1 MSNETTRINFGS
13 SSINQNERPTDL
25 QKKRLFENVEKS
37 SVLEAEQLATI
48 PWHSFGQI
56 INGLTI
62 DGRPAPY
69 PVVNER
75 AVRATA
81 GLMLVTATIAVMLA
95 FFNQMFLPLKVVTT
109 LFFLDFTVRVFTGLT
124 PLSPFGL
131 LGTLLVRNQKP
142 EWVGATQKRF
152 AWSLGIIMAFSM
164 MIITNLNIRT
174 ALPTSICT
182 VCIALMWMETALGY
196 CVGCKIY
203 SLFTR
208 NGWIKPTQHAPACP
222 GGVCSTPDV
231 D

>member
-1 MSNETTRINFGS
+1 MSNETTKTDFTYSNS
-13 SSINQNERPTDL
+13 NQKRCSTD
-25 QKKRLFENVEKS
+25 QQNNGIFSGIEKS
-37 SVLEAEQLATI
+37 SGSESEQLATM
-48 PWHSFGQI
+48 PWHSFGQV
-56 INGLTI
+56 INELII

-75 AVRATA
+75 AVRAAA
-81 GLMLVTATIAVMLA
+81 GLMLVTAAIAMMLA
-95 FFNQMFLPLKVVTT
+95 FFNQMFLPLKIITT
-109 LFFLDFTVRVFTGLT
+109 LFFVDFTVRVFTGLT

-131 LGTLLVRNQKP
+131 LGTLMVRNQKP

-174 ALPTSICT
+174 ALPTSICSI
-182 VCIALMWMETALGY
+182 CIALMWMETALGY